1 MICTSTRGAAG
12 SVTFREALFRGQAPD
27 GGLYMPRDLPQL
39 QRVDLE
45 ALSSLSYPDLA
56 YELGRRLL
64 GDEIDD
70 AGLAAI
76 TRAAYFFAPRL
87 HCLQQDLH
95 VLELFHGPTCSFK
108 DFGAQFMAKAMG
120 HFARDRSDSLT
131 ILVAT
136 SGDTGSA
143 VAHAY
148 HHLEGI
154 RIVLLYPSGKVSP
167 LQEKQFTTLGDNV
180 QAIEVQGT
188 FDDCQAMVKQAFAD
202 GELAAKVR
210 LSSANSI
217 NIGRLIPQSFYYVWS
232 IAQRLRD
239 GSDSLV
245 VCVPSGN
252 FGNLT
257 AGLFAKRMGVPIR
270 SFIAAVNANAVIP
283 EYLETGCYRPR
294 SSIRTYSNAMDV
306 GAPSNWER
314 IRNLYHDDYERIK
327 SVLWSTSVDDECTLT
342 RMQRTYER
350 YHYIADPHTAV
361 GLEAVERYRG
371 GAAVSSGSSFISLS
385 TAHPAKFN
393 EVVELALGKPAELP
407 QPLQEVMSKE
417 KNALPMGSRYA
428 ELKEY
433 LWHTC

>member
-1 MICTSTRGAAG
+1 MICTSTRGSAAP
-12 SVTFREALFRGQAPD
+12 VTFREALFRGQSPD
-27 GGLYMPRDLPQL
+27 GGLYMPQGLPALTTADL
-39 QRVDLE
+39 R
-45 ALSSLSYPDLA
+45 SLASLTYPELA

-70 AGLAAI
+70 EGMADI
-76 TRAAYFFAPRL
+76 TQAAYWFAPRL
-87 HCLQQDLH
+87 EPLQHDLH

-120 HFARDRSDSLT
+120 HFARDESNSLT

-148 HHLEGI
+148 HRLEGI

-188 FDDCQAMVKQAFAD
+188 FDDCQAMAKQAFAD
-202 GELAAKVR
+202 GELSERIR

-232 IAQRLRD
+232 VSQRLKD
-239 GSDSLV
+239 GIDNVV

-257 AGLFAKRMGVPIR
+257 AGFFAKRMGVPIEM
-270 SFIAAVNANAVIP
+270 FVAAVNANTVIP

-294 SSIRTYSNAMDV
+294 PSVRTYSNAMDV
-306 GAPSNWER
+306 GTPSNWER
-314 IRNLYHDDYERIK
+314 IRYLYDDDHGRIK

-350 YHYIADPHTAV
+350 YHYIVDPHTAV
-361 GLEAVERYRG
+361 GLEAVERCRQQVPL
-371 GAAVSSGSSFISLS
+371 AAKSAVVSLS

-393 EVVELALGKPAELP
+393 EVLELALGKCAELP
-407 QPLQEVMSKE
+407 EPLQEVMSKE
-417 KNALPMGSRYA
+417 KNALLMGSHYA

-433 LWHTC
+433 LWNSN

>member
-1 MICTSTRGAAG
+1 MICTSTRGNAAPA
-12 SVTFREALFRGQAPD
+12 SFRDALFRGQAPD
-27 GGLYMPRDLPQL
+27 GGLYMPQDLPTL
-39 QRVDLE
+39 TTADLD
-45 ALSSLSYPDLA
+45 SLARQSYPELA
-56 YELGRRLL
+56 YELGRRML

-70 AGLAAI
+70 AGTAAI
-76 TRAAYFFAPRL
+76 AQSAYSFAPQL
-87 HCLQQDLH
+87 HELRNDLH

-120 HFARDRSDSLT
+120 YFARDGSRPLT

-148 HHLEGI
+148 HHVEGI

-202 GELAAKVR
+202 EELSVRVR

-232 IAQRLRD
+232 VAQRRRD
-239 GSDSLV
+239 RSNSV
-245 VCVPSGN
+245 MVCVPSGN

-257 AGLFAKRMGVPIR
+257 AGFFAKRMGVPIEM
-270 SFIAAVNANAVIP
+270 FVAAVNANAVIP
-283 EYLETGCYRPR
+283 EYLETGTYRPR
-294 SSIRTYSNAMDV
+294 PSIRTYSNAMDV

-314 IRNLYHDDYERIK
+314 IRSLYEDDYERIK
-327 SVLWSTSVDDECTLT
+327 AVLWSTSVDDECTVI
-342 RMQRTYER
+342 RMQQTFER

-361 GLEAVERYRG
+361 GLEAVERIRRQVPRT
-371 GAAVSSGSSFISLS
+371 AESAFISLS

-393 EVVELALGKPAELP
+393 EVVELALGKPADLP
-407 QPLQEVMSKE
+407 QPLQEVMTKE
-417 KNALPMGSRYA
+417 KNALPMGNRYTH
-428 ELKEY
+428 LKEY
-433 LWHTC
+433 LWHTN

>member
-1 MICTSTRGAAG
+1 VICTSTRGSAAPA
-12 SVTFREALFRGQAPD
+12 TFREALFRGQAPD
-27 GGLYMPRDLPQL
+27 GGLYMPEGLPSL
-39 QRVDLE
+39 TAADLE
-45 ALSSLSYPDLA
+45 SLSDLSYPELA
-56 YELGRRLL
+56 YEMGHRLL
-64 GDEIDD
+64 GDEITD
-70 AGLAAI
+70 AGMVAI
-76 TRAAYFFAPRL
+76 TQAAYFFAPRL
-87 HCLQQDLH
+87 QPLQDDLH

-120 HFARDRSDSLT
+120 HFAREGSRPLT

-180 QAIEVQGT
+180 QAIEVHGT

-202 GELAAKVR
+202 EELSGKVS

-232 IAQRLRD
+232 VARRMKD
-239 GSDSLV
+239 GLDSV
-245 VCVPSGN
+245 MVCVPSGN

-257 AGLFAKRMGVPIR
+257 AGFFARRMGVPIEM
-270 SFIAAVNANAVIP
+270 FVAAVNANAVIP

-294 SSIRTYSNAMDV
+294 PSIRTYSNAMDV

-314 IRNLYHDDYERIK
+314 IRNLYDDDHERIK
-327 SVLWSTSVDDECTLT
+327 SVLWSTSVDDKCTVT
-342 RMQRTYER
+342 RMQRTYEH

-361 GLEAVERYRG
+361 GLEAVERCRRQVPRT
-371 GAAVSSGSSFISLS
+371 AESAFIGLS

-393 EVVELALGKPAELP
+393 EVVELALGIPAELP
-407 QPLQEVMSKE
+407 QPLQEVMNKE
-417 KNALPMGSRYA
+417 KNALPMGNRYA

-433 LWHTC
+433 LWHSN